1 MGKCHSE
8 PSLLTFDHI
17 LCVPLRVAQTSCSYI
32 DSYVESYCKIRK
44 GKTPRIR
51 WGQRLVKQLVRPP
64 CCSPHRAPR
73 NKVRKP
79 DLSPSSTTTSIH
91 SACTPQMC
99 YLFHYSPQ
107 KLVSKISNH
116 FIYSWFYA
124 SAIWGVLL
132 GLLIQLLALIEL
144 VSSLRRL
151 HTSGSRCWLLA
162 GLLPRYGLSS

>member
-124 SAIWGVLL
+124 SAIWGVHL
-132 GLLIQLLALIEL
+132 GLLIQLLSLIVLARILHSTCPALDQNW
-144 VSSLRRL
+144 RL
-151 HTSGSRCWLLA
+151 PWSVT
-162 GLLPRYGLSS
+162 PQ